1 MGSTSVNRVGN
12 GTESPESASVTPS
25 TTPAAPGTP
34 TLTGGDQQVALTWT
48 AGSDGGSAITGWK
61 YLKKEGNTWDS
72 DWTTIQNSGAST
84 TTHTVTGLT
93 NGTEYKFKVRAVNA
107 NGDGAESP
115 ESAAVTPSTTP
126 PAPNKPTVAA
136 RHQAVVLGWS
146 STGNGGSAITGWK
159 FLKKEGNNWDANWT
173 EVPNS
178 GANTTSYTVTGLTNA
193 TTYRFKV
200 RAVNG
205 NGDGT
210 ESSASDPAT
219 PGSTSLSAENV
230 AGATATLKLSG
241 HTGTWSLKGRQSGAT
256 CQASLTGTTRD
267 LSGLDMDT
275 AYTYDAYG
283 TADCS
288 GAVLASVVFTTATT
302 PAAPSQPTVS
312 GGDRQVTL
320 TWTAG
325 GNGGSAITGWKVLK
339 HDGSAWEGTW
349 TPIPNSGANTA
360 RHTVTGLTNGTEYKF
375 KVRAVNTN
383 GDGAESPE
391 SDAVTPAAGQRSSGA
406 VGGSGGAETQA
417 EVPPSPSRPA
427 VAAHGGGV
435 TLTWSSRGDGG
446 SRITRWQY
454 SWKTDGDYGPW
465 TDIPDSGANTTR
477 FTVTGLA
484 NGRNYRFRV
493 RAVNAVGPGRP
504 SVESAPAMPGDAPF
518 AASKPAATAGYEQV
532 TLVWASGGD
541 GGIPIAKWQYRMRAA
556 AAAETAASHWS
567 DVPGSGPWTT
577 HTTVTGLTNG
587 TAYRF
592 QVRAVNAA
600 GPGSTSPWSDAVT
613 PVDAAPDF
621 GDARI
626 PDQRYE
632 RGVPIAPLPLP
643 AATGGDGALTYALAP
658 ALPAGL
664 VFDAA
669 TRTVTGTPTD
679 IAEAATWNWTATDS
693 DPTDPDTA
701 SLSFLIEVAVPV
713 ADQAIMEDTLAAQ
726 GRAMLTNATGAI
738 GERFRRGNAV
748 AGAGDALRSAGRS
761 VEATLWSAA
770 LAEVRSSGRGPGAV
784 SLEAPGGELSGGG
797 SMEPSGGSGFGV
809 SGRDDL
815 FRERS
820 FALQLGGGED
830 RPGRWTA
837 WGAGAAQRFDGSS
850 VAGSFDG
857 QVDSVFGG
865 LDVRLGGNW
874 LAGAAV
880 SRSWGASDY
889 DATGMGG
896 SRGRL
901 TTALNGIHPYLRRE
915 SPGGLE
921 VWAIG
926 GYGRGTAEDLRD
938 GSTAEESGL
947 EMRMGAAGL
956 RRRMADLGG
965 VELSVV
971 GGAGYLLLITEDGR
985 RAVDGVMAEAFS
997 GRLGLEASRAIGALA
1012 PYVRVGGRFDG
1023 GDVATGAGLE
1033 VTAGMR
1039 YGGERLDFEAQGRW
1053 LAAHAASGYQ
1063 EYGGMA
1069 RLAWRARPDGG
1080 GLRVHLAP
1088 RWGAPGSGD
1097 ALLGGGEHL
1106 LGGDGRLLGAGAT
1119 AGMPPVGGAGGWDPR
1134 DRSVSLRSG
1143 VGYGFALRQ
1152 GVLVPAVAYDQGGY
1166 GGPRARFGFAYEA
1179 RGAAGR
1185 DGLAPVVAPR
1195 WGLVAGWEPATAA
1208 TASDYRMEVRY
1219 SRPF

>member
-1 MGSTSVNRVGN
+1 MIRAAPAAGRGHDWKRFHQRWYLGALPIAICLCLPAVGGAQSAPPKPEKPEIITFQQLKGWVSTQVLSDGGWSITKWEYQLKADEGDFGSWESVVATNMEIVFAIPGLSKGVTYQVKTRATNAVGTGPASDASESKTYPATKPDKPGKPSVSGADASVTLNWTPGDDGGAGLAQWEYAMKEGRNYGRWTPICRTTDDATCPNRTSHTVSDLTN
-12 GTESPESASVTPS
+12 GTAYTFKVRSTNAVGPSNDSPESDSVTPS

-34 TLTGGDQQVALTWT
+34 TLTGGDQQVTLTWT
-48 AGSDGGSAITGWK
+48 AGSNGGSAITGWK
-61 YLKKEGNTWDS
+61 VRKQEAVNEAVNWEA
-72 DWTTIQNSGAST
+72 WAAIPNSGAGT
-84 TTHTVTGLT
+84 TSHTVTGLT
-93 NGTEYKFKVRAVNA
+93 NGTAYRFQVRAVNA
-107 NGDGAESP
+107 NGDGA
-115 ESAAVTPSTTP
+115 
-126 PAPNKPTVAA
+126 
-136 RHQAVVLGWS
+136 
-146 STGNGGSAITGWK
+146 
-159 FLKKEGNNWDANWT
+159 
-173 EVPNS
+173 
-178 GANTTSYTVTGLTNA
+178 
-193 TTYRFKV
+193 
-200 RAVNG
+200 
-205 NGDGT
+205 
-210 ESSASDPAT
+210 ASPAT
-219 PGSTSLSAENV
+219 NP
-230 AGATATLKLSG
+230 
-241 HTGTWSLKGRQSGAT
+241 
-256 CQASLTGTTRD
+256 
-267 LSGLDMDT
+267 
-275 AYTYDAYG
+275 
-283 TADCS
+283 
-288 GAVLASVVFTTATT
+288 
-302 PAAPSQPTVS
+302 
-312 GGDRQVTL
+312 
-320 TWTAG
+320 
-325 GNGGSAITGWKVLK
+325 
-339 HDGSAWEGTW
+339 
-349 TPIPNSGANTA
+349 
-360 RHTVTGLTNGTEYKF
+360 
-375 KVRAVNTN
+375 
-383 GDGAESPE
+383 
-391 SDAVTPAAGQRSSGA
+391 VTPAAASQSRT
-406 VGGSGGAETQA
+406 GSGGAEEQTEEDPA
-417 EVPPSPSRPA
+417 ETPPSPSRPS
-427 VAAHGGGV
+427 VAADGGQV

-454 SWKTDGDYGPW
+454 AWKTDGDYGPW
-465 TDIPDSGANTTR
+465 TNIPGSGANTAS
-477 FTVTGLA
+477 FTVTGLT
-484 NGRNYRFRV
+484 NGRTYRFRV
-493 RAVNAVGPGRP
+493 RAVNAVGPGSP
-504 SVESAPAMPGDAPF
+504 SAESAPAMPGDAPF

-556 AAAETAASHWS
+556 ETEETAASNWT

-577 HTTVTGLTNG
+577 HTRVTGLTNG

-626 PDQRYE
+626 ADQRYE
-632 RGVPIAPLPLP
+632 RGVPIAPLTLP
-643 AATGGDGALTYALAP
+643 EATGGDGALTYALAP

-664 VFDAA
+664 VFDEA

-679 IAEAATWNWTATDS
+679 VAEAATWNWTATDS

-701 SLSFLIEVAVPV
+701 TLSFLIEVAVPV

-748 AGAGDALRSAGRS
+748 AGAGDALRAAGRS
-761 VEATLWSAA
+761 VETTLWSAA

-797 SMEPSGGSGFGV
+797 SMEPSSGSGFEGAF
-809 SGRDDL
+809 GREDL
-815 FRERS
+815 LRERS

-830 RPGRWTA
+830 RPSRWTA

-865 LDVRLGGNW
+865 LDVRFGGNW

-896 SRGRL
+896 SRGSL
-901 TTALNGIHPYLRRE
+901 KTALNGIHPYLRRE

-1106 LGGDGRLLGAGAT
+1106 LGGGGRLLGAGAT
-1119 AGMPPVGGAGGWDPR
+1119 AGMPPVGEAGGWDPR

-1166 GGPRARFGFAYEA
+1166 GGPRARFGFVWEA

-1185 DGLAPVVAPR
+1185 GGFAPVAGPR

-1208 TASDYRMEVRY
+1208 AASDYRMEVRY